1 MPRARKPAADV
12 HPAARPEPM
21 STAFL
26 LLAQYGGGAVIPIS
40 LVCRD

>member
-26 LLAQYGGGAVIPIS
+26 LLVH
-40 LVCRD
+40 